1 MRRLALLA
9 LAGTLACG
17 KELPQL
23 QAGPLDAFTFPTGLG
38 VLDGRIVVVSSNA
51 DLTYESET
59 GGSVIVADVCEAP
72 VPPAP
77 PSCTAD
83 AVAGAL
89 NVESFAG
96 ELGVADLGAC
106 PALAARL
113 DAEQKSAFVVVP
125 IRGTNVVYRFAV
137 DAAGALSCDGCEIA
151 VGNGERG
158 DPFSVGIACGPGIA
172 RAYVGYLRSSSGYA
186 WLSEIDLTKD
196 PGADGYVR
204 HRLFQETGQY
214 RGFAYDAAR
223 SRLYLTRAAAGG
235 MPQIRWVDLA
245 GECRI
250 DVEEKDGGCRTST
263 TLAGSIPVEL
273 ELRAIALANEPSSG
287 GAVRRAYLTARLKD
301 PNTGASNLDGL
312 LVVGDLS
319 ENLAGQ
325 LQLTIADRIPIGY
338 GAGDVRVLPPRA
350 GKRDVVAALAG
361 DDGVLWIYDD
371 DTGARVA
378 LGRDPATGA
387 PTVGRGPFPLAVDPD
402 PIDPL
407 GENVARVYV
416 GSFREYFVT
425 PVDVPLAAPE
435 TAHIVT
441 ASDGKLRRIGPQVTQ
456 VTP

>member
-17 KELPQL
+17 EDLPEL

-38 VLDGRIVVVSSNA
+38 VLDHRLVVVSSNA

-59 GGSVIVADVCEAP
+59 GGSVISANVCEPA
-72 VPPAP
+72 VPPDP
-77 PSCTAD
+77 QICTAD
-83 AVAGAL
+83 TVAGAL

-96 ELGVADLGAC
+96 ELGVANPAAC
-106 PALAARL
+106 PALAA
-113 DAEQKSAFVVVP
+113 AGKGAAVVVP

-137 DAAGALSCDGCEIA
+137 DAAGALSCDGCEIP
-151 VGNGERG
+151 VGSGERG

-172 RAYVGYLRSSSGYA
+172 RAYVGYLRSSSGNA

-223 SRLYLTRAAAGG
+223 SRLYLTRAAAAGA
-235 MPQIRWVDLA
+235 PQIRWVDLA

-250 DVEEKDGGCRTST
+250 DVPEQDGGCRTSS
-263 TLAGSIPVEL
+263 TLAGSIPSEL

-301 PNTGASNLDGL
+301 PTTGASNLDGL

-319 ENLAGQ
+319 EDLAGR
-325 LQLTIADRIPIGY
+325 LQLTIVDRIPIGY

-371 DTGARVA
+371 DTGGRVA
-378 LGRDPATGA
+378 IGRDPGTGA

-402 PIDPL
+402 PL
-407 GENVARVYV
+407 AGVARVYV

-441 ASDGKLRRIGPQVTQ
+441 ASDGKLRRVGPQVTQ